1 MKIKRN
7 NQHLDN
13 IFCDLGISRGQF
25 FDCYFG
31 SQKLNLYSEKYGT
44 EPYPG
49 APLTYFTDGWGGRNF
64 FGSEILSKRDFLG
77 SIKDAGIFWFVKKTQ
92 SGILGKYVLFN
103 SSNQQ

>member
-1 MKIKRN
+1 MTAILGLKNSTYTPRN
-7 NQHLDN
+7 MV
-13 IFCDLGISRGQF
+13 
-25 FDCYFG
+25 
-31 SQKLNLYSEKYGT
+31 LNHT
-44 EPYPG
+44 QEPHSHI
-49 APLTYFTDGWGGRNF
+49 LLMDGGGRNF